1 MIHSGIRRAK
11 LTMARNHTN
20 PHPLRTHPAT
30 VVGRRVVPALLAV
43 LAACVLAG
51 FIVIGR
57 GDAPQTYQATI
68 DSAQI
73 TSASAELE
81 VTDDGAILVAD
92 GLPEPKGS

>member
-1 MIHSGIRRAK
+1 
-11 LTMARNHTN
+11 MARNHTN
-20 PHPLRTHPAT
+20 PHPRRAHPAT

-51 FIVIGR
+51 FMVAGL

-68 DSAQI
+68 DSAQM
-73 TSASAELE
+73 TVASAELE

-92 GLPEPKGS
+92 GLAEPQGS